1 MKKSI
6 ATLMFHAFLFILVS
20 CLPACVHKRQI
31 DKQKLHINPTT
42 IPLHTTHNNPP
53 PVTIWVHGTFMFRQP
68 LYHKLFHNKSC
79 LLPATAFADNNYFKL
94 LAQTIAK
101 QDPQNFPL
109 EEFYIFGW
117 SGQLQNQKRK
127 ESAEKLYEEIVE
139 LYKKYQ
145 TKYGFTPTI
154 RIIAHS
160 HGGNVVLNMAQLKN
174 TTAQLPI
181 KSLILLACP
190 VQEETMHLISTAMF
204 ERVYSLYSSF
214 DMIQILAP
222 QFKRIRIVDS
232 PSMRRKRRY
241 KILPFSAR
249 LFPHYEHLTQVKI
262 KINNYPV
269 SHSTFARKEFVI
281 LLPTILHK
289 LDAWHDESCLI
300 NSYYKYKL
308 LCIHKK

>member
-6 ATLMFHAFLFILVS
+6 ATFVFHAFLFIVVS
-20 CLPACVHKRQI
+20 CLPACIHKRQI
-31 DKQKLHINPTT
+31 DKQKLHINSITASLQIT
-42 IPLHTTHNNPP
+42 QNNPP

-68 LYHKLFHNKSC
+68 LYHKIFHNKSC

-94 LAQTIAK
+94 LAQTIAEH
-101 QDPQNFPL
+101 DPEHFPL
-109 EEFYIFGW
+109 KEFYIFGW
-117 SGQLQNQKRK
+117 SGRLQNQQRK
-127 ESAEKLYEEIVE
+127 DAAEKLYEEIIK
-139 LYKKYQ
+139 LYKEYQ
-145 TKYGFTPTI
+145 SKYGCTPTI

-174 TTAQLPI
+174 ATAQLPI

-222 QFKRIRIVDS
+222 QFKRIRIINS
-232 PSMRRKRRY
+232 SNAQRKRCY

-249 LFPHYEHLTQVKI
+249 LFPHYGHLTQVKI

-269 SHSTFARKEFVI
+269 SHSTFASKEFVT

-300 NSYYKYKL
+300 NGYYTYKL